1 MRSCTI
7 AIVLIGVM
15 SGCGGN
21 PTAPGPVPGPPP
33 PPPID
38 NTVAT
43 LVGAGDIGWCGPEGG
58 PDLTAA
64 LLDSIPGTVFAAGD
78 NAYFEGGAVDYARCY
93 EPSWGRHKSR
103 TRPVP
108 GNHEYLTAGGAGYF
122 GYFGLAAG
130 NVGDGWY
137 SYRLGAW
144 QVFAL
149 NSETSAFP
157 GSPQYIWL
165 RNELTANPTRCA
177 LAYFHTPVFASG
189 ENGGNTQMQA
199 VWSLLQESG
208 VEVIIGGHNHTY
220 ERFAPQDSNGRFD
233 PRGIREF
240 VVGTGGAPL
249 VGFRSVAPNSEVRDN
264 RTWGVLKL
272 TLKPDSYEWQFVP
285 VAGRSFSDAG
295 SDVCH

>member
-1 MRSCTI
+1 
-7 AIVLIGVM
+7 V
-15 SGCGGN
+15 
-21 PTAPGPVPGPPP
+21 PP

-43 LVGAGDIGWCGPEGG
+43 LVGAGDIGWCGPDGG

-78 NAYFEGGAVDYARCY
+78 NAYFDGTAVDYARCY
-93 EPSWGRHKSR
+93 DPSWGRHKSR

-130 NVGDGWY
+130 NVGEGWY

-144 QVFAL
+144 LVLAL

-157 GSPQYIWL
+157 GSPQYVWL
-165 RNELTANPTRCA
+165 RNELIANPTRCA
-177 LAYFHTPVFASG
+177 LAYFHTPVFGSG
-189 ENGGNTQMQA
+189 ANGGNTQMQA
-199 VWSLLQESG
+199 AWALMQESG

-220 ERFAPQDSNGRFD
+220 ERFAPQDSNGRRD
-233 PRGIREF
+233 PRGIRQF

-249 VGFRSVAPNSEVRDN
+249 VSFRSIDPNSEVRDN
-264 RTWGVLKL
+264 TAWGVLKL
-272 TLKPDSYEWQFVP
+272 TLKPDSYDWQFVP